1 MIISE
6 YKLGP
11 TIQDT
16 DRMINQI
23 VKRKIEKMTNETLDE
38 LEKVVRRLERIRKE
52 YKSIMIETPELD
64 QAIKAQINEL
74 NRINQWIEKE
84 VE

>member
-16 DRMINQI
+16 NRMINQI

>member
-64 QAIKAQINEL
+64 QAIKTQINEL